1 MAEGTI
7 TLLSNW
13 DTWGVFGFLTVINL
27 LVLLY
32 RTRLGAWVR
41 PRVLS
46 VLRRL
51 SGRPDLAWLDWR
63 PLLVIAA
70 IWFGGFSVYGILS
83 GQYGCQPNGLLSDA
97 LGGVDSGRAFWA
109 GENPFAAVPYCGT
122 TLGVPYGLAAVF
134 LDALGSLGG
143 LPGIC
148 IVWGVVVLSVL
159 PLTWVTSGDD
169 RRYITVYIATSILFV
184 PLVTSEFGG
193 ATNAIVPVTLLVALY
208 VARRREILAATVGG
222 FLSTARFPSL
232 FPVLA
237 LNGALPR
244 QRIGGF
250 LAAAGAF
257 GAATA
262 LSYAVWGSGFL
273 DSVFVGQ
280 IGRRSYS
287 LNIYGIL
294 LFHSALPSTLGVEAA
309 QAILTVAT
317 VIAVFA
323 TVRSPVRAV
332 AITIVG
338 VALITPFLSY
348 NFLVWLLPC
357 ALAGA
362 RARWWLW
369 GIASVGAVNFNLG
382 LGVWAS
388 SQGILWPSELMD
400 GVLTALLLFLLF
412 DLWRSDHRTEPLE
425 PASPTPGDAPI
436 PTGAPVHPS

>member
-1 MAEGTI
+1 MADGTI
-7 TLLSNW
+7 ALLSNW
-13 DTWGVFGFLTVINL
+13 DTWGVFGVLTAVNL
-27 LVLLY
+27 VVLLY
-32 RTRLGAWVR
+32 RTRLGTWIR
-41 PRVLS
+41 PRVLRA
-46 VLRRL
+46 LRRL
-51 SGRPDLAWLDWR
+51 SGRPDPSWLDWR

-70 IWFGGFSVYGILS
+70 IWFGGFSAYGILS

-109 GENPFAAVPYCGT
+109 GENPFSGVPYCGS
-122 TLGVPYGLAAVF
+122 TLGVPYGLAAVL

-143 LPGIC
+143 LSGIC
-148 IVWGVVVLSVL
+148 IVWGAVVLSVL
-159 PLTWVTSGDD
+159 PLTWATGGGD
-169 RRYITVYIATSILFV
+169 RRYITVYIATSILYV
-184 PLVTSEFGG
+184 PLATSEFGG
-193 ATNAIVPVTLLVALY
+193 ATNAIVPVTLLLALY
-208 VARRREILAATVGG
+208 LAQRRELLAATVGG

-237 LNGALPR
+237 MNGALPR
-244 QRIGGF
+244 RRIRGF

-262 LSYAVWGSGFL
+262 LSYAVWGSGFI

-280 IGRRSYS
+280 IARRSYS

-294 LFHSALPSTLGVEAA
+294 LLHNSLPSTLGVEAA
-309 QAILTVAT
+309 QAVLTVAL

-323 TVRSPVRAV
+323 SVRSPIRAV

-348 NFLVWLLPC
+348 NFLIWLLPC

-369 GIASVGAVNFNLG
+369 GIASVGAINFNLG

-388 SQGILWPSELMD
+388 SQGILWPAELMD
-400 GVLTALLLFLLF
+400 GVLTALLLFLLV
-412 DLWRSDHRTEPLE
+412 DLWRPDRHAEPLE
-425 PASPTPGDAPI
+425 PTAPTLGDETI
-436 PTGAPVHPS
+436 PTVAPVAPS

>member
-1 MAEGTI
+1 MVNGTI
-7 TLLSNW
+7 ALLSNW
-13 DTWGVFGFLTVINL
+13 DTWGVFGALTAVNF

-32 RTRLGAWVR
+32 RTRPGARLR
-41 PRVLS
+41 PL
-46 VLRRL
+46 VLRALRKV

-63 PLLVIAA
+63 PLLVIGA
-70 IWFGGFSVYGILS
+70 IWFGGFSAYSILS
-83 GQYGCQPNGLLSDA
+83 GQYGCQPSGLLSDA

-109 GENPFAAVPYCGT
+109 GGNPFSAVPYCGT
-122 TLGVPYGLAAVF
+122 TLGVPYGLAAVL

-148 IVWGVVVLSVL
+148 IVWGAVALSVL
-159 PLTWVTSGDD
+159 PLTWFAGGGD
-169 RRYITVYIATSILFV
+169 RRYITVYVATSILFV
-184 PLVTSEFGG
+184 PLITSEFGG
-193 ATNAIVPVTLLVALY
+193 ATNAIVPMTLLLSLY
-208 VARRREILAATVGG
+208 LAQRRAILAATVGG

-237 LNGALPR
+237 MNGAVPR
-244 QRIGGF
+244 RRGWGF

-262 LSYAVWGSGFL
+262 LSYAVWGAGFIN
-273 DSVFVGQ
+273 SVFVGQ
-280 IGRRSYS
+280 IARRSYS

-294 LFHSALPSTLGVEAA
+294 LFHNALPSTLGVEAA
-309 QAILTVAT
+309 QASLTIAL

-323 TVRSPVRAV
+323 SVRSPVRAV

-369 GIASVGAVNFNLG
+369 GIASVGAINFNLG
-382 LGVWAS
+382 LNVWAT
-388 SQGILWPSELMD
+388 SQGILWPAELMD
-400 GVLTALLLFLLF
+400 GALTALLLFLLF
-412 DLWRSDHRTEPLE
+412 DLWRSDRRAEPLE
-425 PASPTPGDAPI
+425 AVSPTLGQGPDSTAASVP
-436 PTGAPVHPS
+436 PT